1 MAGEKAKCD
10 EEAGRR
16 EALESVEGSNACA
29 PPPLLP
35 PPIFHHTHLLARCLC
50 VTLGRRYLCDIIADI
65 DGSGCGEHAL
75 VSYVKGVCLN
85 KQGARRAAMA
95 ALVHSVQLFPLNW
108 SAWMEIL
115 TKWYRH
121 ILQDRRHGKLL
132 GFVPCSHPLRTL
144 GGRGNE
150 QN

>member
-1 MAGEKAKCD
+1 V
-10 EEAGRR
+10 RHQPTPSSI
-16 EALESVEGSNACA
+16 LHYIHLI
-29 PPPLLP
+29 PL
-35 PPIFHHTHLLARCLC
+35 CLC

-95 ALVHSVQLFPLNW
+95 SLVHSVQLFPLNW

-115 TKWYRH
+115 TISK
-121 ILQDRRHGKLL
+121 K
-132 GFVPCSHPLRTL
+132 VLRACCM
-144 GGRGNE
+144 
-150 QN
+150 